1 MIPRDGTRF
10 IECAEALG
18 VSYPHLYMVL
28 HLKRKEG
35 SGLLFDIEQRFPH
48 IFGKLRKGLRKRLA
62 KHMEKMRDRYIFNEG
77 NGRFVMKPEL
87 VKEARKCRLNR
98 KRRKASP
105 QAKEQ

>member
-18 VSYPHLYMVL
+18 VSYTHLYMVL

-35 SGLLFDIEQRFPH
+35 SGLLFDIERRFPH
-48 IFGKLRKGLRKRLA
+48 IFGKLRQSLRKRLA
-62 KHMEKMRDRYIFNEG
+62 KHMEKVRDKYIFHEG

-87 VKEARKCRLNR
+87 VKEARECRRNR
-98 KRRKASP
+98 RRRKVSP
-105 QAKEQ
+105 QAKGQ